1 MKTKFTMVLGLC
13 FAVALPL
20 LAQKKEDARL
30 ANSATVMQELLQGD
44 KGLPTSVLNQAMCV
58 VVFPSV
64 KKVAIGVGGSYG
76 RGVLVCR
83 QGGSMDGG
91 WGAPVMYALDQ
102 GSLGI
107 QLGSTA
113 TDFVLVV
120 MHSKG
125 VDAILSGKTKLGAD
139 AAAAAGPTGAQATGY
154 NAANMSSSDVLTY
167 SRSKGLFA
175 GVSLEG
181 ASISADDDANKKL
194 YGKEEGAKEI
204 VSGAQPVVSTAKQL
218 VNVLDAASPTRK

>member
-1 MKTKFTMVLGLC
+1 MKTRLPILGLC
-13 FAVALPL
+13 LVAAFSL
-20 LAQKKEDARL
+20 LAQKKEDVRL
-30 ANSATVMQELLQGD
+30 ANSATVMKELLQGD
-44 KGLPTSVLNQAMCV
+44 KGLPTNILNQAMCV
-58 VVFPSV
+58 LVFPSV
-64 KKVAIGVGGSYG
+64 KKVAVGIGGSYG

-83 QGGSMDGG
+83 KGAKMDGG
-91 WGAPVMYALDQ
+91 WGPPVMYSLDQ

-120 MHSKG
+120 MHDKG
-125 VDAILSGKTKLGAD
+125 VDAILNGKTKLGAN

-154 NAANMSSSDVLTY
+154 NAAAMSSDVLTY

-181 ASISADDDANKKL
+181 ASMDTDNAANKKL
-194 YGKEEGAKEI
+194 YGKEMGSKEI
-204 VSGAQPVVSTAKQL
+204 VTGAQAVVPAAEPL
-218 VNVLDAASPTRK
+218 VSLLNATSPERK